1 MGVFSNKIDRKQLK
15 PGDHIYSWRQAYIIA
30 HHETE
35 TRTMLGGF
43 YLSSPHHASRDTP
56 CPKCGYQTKTEAK
69 ARGGTCT
76 IASSDS
82 TEAILRRAFFLLK
95 KGFGGYHLFKNNC
108 EDFAM
113 YCKTGLL
120 LVRTSIMSVGQSGQA
135 TSLLAAAGAIVSSSL
150 VFMITSLCGL
160 ALVGCAMYCVSRYVS
175 DIGVRCDVTKVSVKK
190 VPMVVKEDWIDR
202 KQLKPGD
209 HIYSL
214 RQAYIYAHH
223 GHLFSPLVLKM
234 GVLSN
239 KIEMEQLKPGDHIYS
254 WRQAYIFAHHGTYVG
269 EGMVI
274 HFSRGEGKESGTGTI
289 LDRLLISSSPL
300 HANFDIPCPRCEYG
314 ATASSDPTEYF
325 LHRSL
330 FLLENEFGGCH
341 VFMNNCEDFAI
352 YCKTSLLVVTN
363 ICVGQSGQAAS
374 CLAAASAVVSLLL
387 RFMTASFGGF
397 ALVGCGILYVSD
409 IGVRC
414 DVAKVPVEKI
424 SEMAKED

>member
-1 MGVFSNKIDRKQLK
+1 
-15 PGDHIYSWRQAYIIA
+15 
-30 HHETE
+30 
-35 TRTMLGGF
+35 
-43 YLSSPHHASRDTP
+43 
-56 CPKCGYQTKTEAK
+56 
-69 ARGGTCT
+69 
-76 IASSDS
+76 
-82 TEAILRRAFFLLK
+82 
-95 KGFGGYHLFKNNC
+95 
-108 EDFAM
+108 
-113 YCKTGLL
+113 
-120 LVRTSIMSVGQSGQA
+120 
-135 TSLLAAAGAIVSSSL
+135 
-150 VFMITSLCGL
+150 
-160 ALVGCAMYCVSRYVS
+160 
-175 DIGVRCDVTKVSVKK
+175 
-190 VPMVVKEDWIDR
+190 
-202 KQLKPGD
+202 
-209 HIYSL
+209 
-214 RQAYIYAHH
+214 
-223 GHLFSPLVLKM
+223 M

-300 HANFDIPCPRCEYG
+300 HANFDIPCPRCDCFLSGGDLYLLKYG

-397 ALVGCGILYVSD
+397 ALVGL
-409 IGVRC
+409 RC

>member
-1 MGVFSNKIDRKQLK
+1 MKGMGVFSNKIDRKQLK

-135 TSLLAAAGAIVSSSL
+135 TSLLAAA
-150 VFMITSLCGL
+150 
-160 ALVGCAMYCVSRYVS
+160 
-175 DIGVRCDVTKVSVKK
+175 VRCDVTKVSVKK
-190 VPMVVKEDWIDR
+190 VPMVVKEDWREMGLFSSKIDR

-374 CLAAASAVVSLLL
+374 CLAAASAVPASEVLHWLDVAYCVS
-387 RFMTASFGGF
+387 R
-397 ALVGCGILYVSD
+397 YVSD